1 MKTKKLLPLLATLA
15 IGATAALSG
24 CTAGNTT
31 IEFKNNWLKN
41 PISPQESL
49 VETLTYDVK
58 FEKNESVHKGLAYEY
73 SYANGVYTTTLT
85 QYSNDQFEYVTKLTI
100 DVTYTANGK
109 SETVRDVVESSVLFQ
124 AASKGLTPI
133 QSSKTLLSHFPKNI
147 TTESDNLAN
156 YYLKSNYTVSTV
168 YAEGKGVCTY
178 QNLLPDSSGATQ
190 APKVMDVDMGE
201 KLSYID
207 NEQLLVAL
215 RAFDTSTTSGNVNT
229 FSPFVKATQKIG
241 ISFGSE
247 EEASAQLTI
256 TENGGEAATKTFKY
270 RKATLSIKATNSGQ
284 SQTAW
289 VATESRNVILRL
301 ETPYSFNHGT
311 LIYTLKS
318 IDRTEK

>member
-1 MKTKKLLPLLATLA
+1 MKTKKLLPVLATL
-15 IGATAALSG
+15 IVGATAALSG
-24 CTAGNTT
+24 CTAGNTK

-41 PISPQESL
+41 PINPQEAL
-49 VETLTYDVK
+49 TETLTYDVK
-58 FEKNESVHKGLAYEY
+58 FEKTESVHNTLAYQY
-73 SYANGVYTTTLT
+73 DYANGTYTTTIT
-85 QYSNDQFEYVTKLTI
+85 QLGTDQFEYKTKLTI
-100 DVTYTANGK
+100 DVTYTANNV
-109 SETVRDVVESSVLFQ
+109 SETKTDIVESSVLFQ

-147 TTESDNLAN
+147 TTPYAALSD
-156 YYLKSNYTVSTV
+156 YYQKSNYTISTV

-178 QNLLPDSSGATQ
+178 QNLLPDSNGNIS
-190 APKVMDVDMGE
+190 APQVMEVDMGE

-215 RAFDTSTTSGNVNT
+215 RAFDTSTTSGNVTT
-229 FSPFVKATQKIG
+229 FSPFVKGTQKIG
-241 ISFGSE
+241 ISFGRE
-247 EEASAQLTI
+247 EEASAQLSI
-256 TENGGEAATKTFKY
+256 SENGGEAVTKNYKY
-270 RKATLSIKATNSGQ
+270 RKATLSIKATNAGQ

-311 LIYTLKS
+311 LVYTLNS